1 MGLQHTNMYY
11 TIWTVTEPQSSAQG
25 VPTPLP
31 RWNKDPKSHPFH
43 CNWDKSELTE
53 PSPLTPHVPG
63 GESVPKLP
71 QNLRA
76 RILTKSRLAS
86 ASHCE
91 IISNV
96 TWTKIPRCLYKG
108 THTGHISGPQC
119 CSKNRHSFIYRTTC
133 EASTS
138 GNHEGACPRPQFT
151 RARPGLETESL
162 RPPRSPDSI
171 RFASQ
176 PPLHKPRYSTVNS
189 VAEPPLPLK
198 AY

>member
-11 TIWTVTEPQSSAQG
+11 TIQTVTEPQSSAQG

-53 PSPLTPHVPG
+53 PSPLMPHVPG
-63 GESVPKLP
+63 GGSVPKLP

-76 RILTKSRLAS
+76 CILTKSRLVS

-91 IISNV
+91 IISSV

-108 THTGHISGPQC
+108 THTGHISGPSAALRTGTASSVGPPVKQVHQETM
-119 CSKNRHSFIYRTTC
+119 REPAHGHS
-133 EASTS
+133 SL
-138 GNHEGACPRPQFT
+138 G
-151 RARPGLETESL
+151 PGLAWNLSL
-162 RPPRSPDSI
+162 
-171 RFASQ
+171 
-176 PPLHKPRYSTVNS
+176 
-189 VAEPPLPLK
+189 
-198 AY
+198 